1 MSFKELE
8 RTLQAQLCESV
19 YVVTNDDGR
28 HYIATPFSY
37 GDGDGPVI
45 ALRRNGK
52 GWVLSDEGN
61 TMMRL
66 SWRLSEKELRDPK
79 RQRKIADALALSQA
93 SQKDGELFL
102 DVNKSRY
109 GEALFDFV
117 HSLLIVD
124 ELGYPESPSVSD
136 KPATDLVDYF
146 GWQQETI
153 VAAAEDAPR
162 RRPKSYLMPIQEF
175 KSGFTSLLEECLPQD
190 RLNFNWHDP
199 EWDDA
204 GNYTVDCMVNG
215 TVSPLFLHAPATD
228 IRARNAI
235 ITIYRFNEQRV
246 EGRHAAIFR
255 DASRLPKKVTSQLA
269 EVCDIRF
276 GNFEKD
282 QGRIREYLR
291 SLR

>member
-1 MSFKELE
+1 MPFKELE
-8 RTLQAQLCESV
+8 RMLQAQICESV
-19 YVVTNDDGR
+19 YIVTKDDGR
-28 HYIATPFSY
+28 HYIATPFFY

-45 ALRRNGK
+45 ALRQNGK

-66 SWRLSEKELRDPK
+66 SWRLSEKELQDPE

-124 ELGYPESPSVSD
+124 ELGYPDDSSSSHSNVKYLESDDDWRDIP
-136 KPATDLVDYF
+136 
-146 GWQQETI
+146 
-153 VAAAEDAPR
+153 VAASGPSR
-162 RRPKSYLMPIQEF
+162 RSHKSDLMSIPEF
-175 KSGFTSLLEECLPQD
+175 KKGFTRLIEESLPQD
-190 RLNFNWHDP
+190 RLNFNWHNP
-199 EWDDA
+199 EWDAA

-215 TVSPLFLHAPATD
+215 MDAPLFLHAPATD

-235 ITIYRFNEQRV
+235 ITIYRFNDQQVR
-246 EGRHAAIFR
+246 GRHAAIFR
-255 DASRLPKKVTSQLA
+255 DASILSKKVTSQLA

-276 GNFEKD
+276 GKFERDKE
-282 QGRIREYLR
+282 RIREYLQ